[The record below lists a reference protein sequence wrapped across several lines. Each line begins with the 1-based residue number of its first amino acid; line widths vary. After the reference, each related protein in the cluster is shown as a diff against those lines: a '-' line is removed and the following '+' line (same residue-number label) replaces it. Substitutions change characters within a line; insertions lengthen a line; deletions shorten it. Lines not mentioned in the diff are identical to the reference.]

1 MVCVRARL
9 SYPHLSFSIF
19 NILLAFLTFF
29 ARDLRFLCSQF
40 NTLKHCLLEQYTLG
54 NSFHLYPRFSRQCR
68 QSDSDLELAGIPCVW
83 ISKFTQKPGSK
94 GNASMCNVSISRS
107 MIRVFLQP
115 GTSHSL
121 EGLSALNSLYLCM
134 VASFCLLYFDWIR
147 IFSVQMVFNRR
158 IDCVLRNG
166 VIDNLHSILFFSF
179 WVVLFINN
187 SRCISLAGFAF
198 IQCVSVLAFVYVL
211 FLNTCLPFH
220 R

>member
-9 SYPHLSFSIF
+9 RYPLLSFSIF

-54 NSFHLYPRFSRQCR
+54 NSFHLYSRFSRQCR
-68 QSDSDLELAGIPCVW
+68 VNQIQIWNWLESPASGSQSSPINR
-83 ISKFTQKPGSK
+83 GSK

-134 VASFCLLYFDWIR
+134 VASLCLLYFDWIR
-147 IFSVQMVFNRR
+147 IFFC
-158 IDCVLRNG
+158 ID
-166 VIDNLHSILFFSF
+166 
-179 WVVLFINN
+179 
-187 SRCISLAGFAF
+187 GF
-198 IQCVSVLAFVYVL
+198 
-211 FLNTCLPFH
+211 
-220 R
+220 